1 MKLNELHYIFLQRKV
16 FMYANDGNTVVTRNK
31 SVQLVSGNIYRGKD
45 IVRQNGAFVDCCLYA
60 FFFPEAQ
67 IGLKLFEVNTEKTV
81 EEIMDEVTRLG
92 CANAGDFVKMLRGR
106 IDRIQPIGKAQIS
119 FLEQFRPDMIEDCW
133 QARKRFSEKRAAE
146 EAEKKAREDAEN
158 KAFVDA
164 ANAVTEKIVSEAVQT
179 IRVGGVLRNAEIT
192 VYRSRYDYSTY
203 QIINHL
209 ARLYGVS
216 IPLRTQGWINKSLLS
231 IEIKDGKMTGGRM
244 DPRARQSGVIFEYM
258 NKLIDA
264 VNAAAERS
272 A

>member
-1 MKLNELHYIFLQRKV
+1 
-16 FMYANDGNTVVTRNK
+16 MYANDGNTVVTRNK

-60 FFFPEAQ
+60 FFPEAQ
-67 IGLKLFEVNTEKTV
+67 LGLMLFEVNTEKTV
-81 EEIMDEVTRLG
+81 EEIMNEVTRLS
-92 CANAGDFVKMLRGR
+92 CANAGDFVKMLQGR
-106 IDRIQPIGKAQIS
+106 IDRIQHIGKAQIA
-119 FLEQFRPDMIEDCW
+119 FLEQFRPDMVEDCW

-164 ANAVTEKIVSEAVQT
+164 ANAVTENIMKEAVQT
-179 IRVGGVLRNAEIT
+179 IRAGGVLRNTEIT

-203 QIINHL
+203 QLINHL

-258 NKLIDA
+258 NKLIAA
-264 VNAAAERS
+264 VNAAAEKS